1 MADNTE
7 KKAGKRTG
15 ALHSDLKIELH
26 THYAIGLWQGRRA
39 EKADKGAKEKPA
51 IMGMPLFLHLASR
64 INQDSLKNNPW
75 ADAAM
80 LALEEKLGDAGEKM
94 SQLIASLDKAM
105 QVLPPG
111 ASVSEVVVR
120 EPLDI
125 RVFSNTPLGYRCV
138 YLLIGFDQ
146 FAKKVLQAFHYGLVS
161 RTARDQLL
169 SDGGRLIRQI
179 YGSVVGYR
187 SLAVSRQDAAENN
200 ETWRRA
206 LAELGEPDRAVL
218 LGTRRSV
225 FSPAAHEASIN
236 LLRIRY
242 RAPVGD
248 NGVAQ

>member
-26 THYAIGLWQGRRA
+26 THYATGLWQGRRA

-80 LALEEKLGDAGEKM
+80 LALEEKIGDAGEKM

-111 ASVSEVVVR
+111 VSVSDVVVR

-125 RVFSNTPLGYRCV
+125 RVDSNTPLGYRYV

-146 FAKKVLQAFHYGLVS
+146 FAKKVQQAFHFKQVNEVVIATDADREGEVI
-161 RTARDQLL
+161 ARELL
-169 SDGGRLIRQI
+169 DFCQWHGPVDRLWLSALDEQSIR
-179 YGSVVGYR
+179 
-187 SLAVSRQDAAENN
+187 A
-200 ETWRRA
+200 A
-206 LAELGEPDRAVL
+206 LASIRKVEETLFLYYAGLGRSRADWLNGMV
-218 LGTRRSV
+218 R
-225 FSPAAHEASIN
+225 HE
-236 LLRIRY
+236 
-242 RAPVGD
+242 
-248 NGVAQ
+248 VA